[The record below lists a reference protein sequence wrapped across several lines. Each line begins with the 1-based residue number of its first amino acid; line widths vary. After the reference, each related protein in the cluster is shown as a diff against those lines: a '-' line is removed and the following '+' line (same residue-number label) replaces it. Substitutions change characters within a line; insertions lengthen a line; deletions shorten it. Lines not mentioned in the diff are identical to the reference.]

1 MSHIVVVGD
10 CLLDRDVDGTVERL
24 MPDAPAP
31 VLAESTVAERPGG
44 AGLAALLAARDGH
57 RVTFVTALGADPAG
71 RTVRRLLDRS
81 AIEVV
86 DLGLQG
92 ATPVK
97 TRLRASGQTLA
108 RVDSGGPATGIARGV
123 LPSLP
128 DGDAVLVSCYGRGV
142 TAEPGVRDAVRRLAR
157 RAPVVWDPHP
167 RGPDPVRGTTV
178 ATPNDG
184 ELRRFVRSGPRQDP
198 REEHKMAVALSTRWG
213 TGIAVTLG
221 RRGAMYVVPEG
232 MPMLVPAP
240 SVVPTDVCGAGD
252 RFASTM
258 AGVLATGGGVSEAV
272 TDAVM
277 AASRFV
283 GDGGAAAVDATT
295 TDPSP
300 PPVEPTW
307 TSLDRIA
314 DEAVEVAHR
323 TRRDG
328 GVVVATGGCFDVLHA
343 GHAQMLQAA
352 RALGDCLVVCLNSDA
367 SVRRL
372 KGDGRP
378 VVAAEDRARLL
389 RSLRPVD
396 GVVVF
401 DGDVPDDALRRVRP
415 DIFVKG
421 GDYGQSRIAEEA
433 VLAAWGGRAVTVPYL
448 PGRST
453 TGILDEVTRR
463 A

>member
-10 CLLDRDVDGTVERL
+10 CLLDRDVDGTVERV

-123 LPSLP
+123 PSLP

-142 TAEPGVRDAVRRLAR
+142 TAEPGVRDVVRRLAR
-157 RAPVVWDPHP
+157 HAPVVWDPHP

-184 ELRRFVRSGPRQDP
+184 ELRRFVRSESRQDP
-198 REEHKMAVALSTRWG
+198 REEHEMAVALSTRWR

-258 AGVLATGGGVSEAV
+258 AGALATGGGVSEAV

-295 TDPSP
+295 TDPCP
-300 PPVEPTW
+300 PPAAPTW
-307 TSLDRIA
+307 TSLARIA
-314 DEAVEVAHR
+314 DEAVEVAER

-401 DGDVPDDALRRVRP
+401 DGDVPDDALCRVRP

-448 PGRST
+448 HGRST